1 MPDIS
6 TASQSPQQSLK
17 DLNNLPGLFHK
28 KNRRS
33 NNESISVR

>member
-6 TASQSPQQSLK
+6 TASHSPQQSLK

-28 KNRRS
+28 KKQK
-33 NNESISVR
+33 E